1 MRKKSTISKISI
13 VWCFSSRTDQF
24 VTTFHLHEISMTL
37 KYFVVCLLHEMLQ
50 PVAITLTESDEDESD
65 EDKDSA
71 DEFEDDI
78 WN

>member
-1 MRKKSTISKISI
+1 MYFLS
-13 VWCFSSRTDQF
+13 
-24 VTTFHLHEISMTL
+24 FHLHEISMTL
-37 KYFVVCLLHEMLQ
+37 KYFVACLLNEMLQ
-50 PVAITLTESDEDESD
+50 PVAITLTERD